1 MVLRKL
7 LALVLAVALI
17 GTGFRWCAAGK
28 RKSKGKRSAAIAAR
42 VRRMSQAFVASA
54 DLRPMAEQLLENRT
68 AAAYAGVQKFAE
80 AHNNEDAGALAWL
93 VIGYAHLLDN
103 QYANATPA
111 LKKAQPHGGV
121 PPDNEDY
128 FPATS
133 RTVAADSQMTEAK
146 LRDFYAT

>member
-17 GTGFRWCAAGK
+17 GTGSPAFAAGK
-28 RKSKGKRSAAIAAR
+28 RKSTRNRSAAIAAR

-68 AAAYAGVQKFAE
+68 PAAYAGVQKFAE

-111 LKKAQPHGGV
+111 LNKAPPHGWGR
-121 PPDNEDY
+121 
-128 FPATS
+128 PAL
-133 RTVAADSQMTEAK
+133 AG
-146 LRDFYAT
+146 Y